1 MSSSSE
7 SNIPK
12 AYDPSN
18 KDTAL
23 VNASSVSNPLFEKYS
38 TNWTITSVSVS
49 DLNVTSDKYSLF
61 SSS

>member
-1 MSSSSE
+1 M
-7 SNIPK
+7 PK

-38 TNWTITSVSVS
+38 TN
-49 DLNVTSDKYSLF
+49 
-61 SSS
+61 